1 MCAQHKL
8 GLALKEYRL
17 LHSTSARGSL
27 PMNKLIFPPALKYL
41 TVWSLGEPAQLSSWV
56 CSETP
61 ALTPLLWRLCVFHL
75 AAHDGK
81 PDTPCS

>member
-1 MCAQHKL
+1 VVCLENEDMVCWAQHKL

-41 TVWSLGEPAQLSSWV
+41 TVWTLGEIALLSSWV
-56 CSETP
+56 CRAAP
-61 ALTPLLWRLCVFHL
+61 ALTPLLWPLYVL
-75 AAHDGK
+75 
-81 PDTPCS
+81 